1 MKQSLFSQNFGYVRL
16 AAAVPEIRVA
26 DIDFNLTRILRDID
40 RAVGAKVELLSF
52 PYMSLTGC
60 SCGDLLN
67 NTLLLDRAETAVDSI
82 AGALEGKALTV
93 VLSAPYRFHES
104 VEESIFVLADGEIK
118 QILTADSTSDYIF
131 MLNDLCFG
139 ITAGRQ
145 DAAADLLAR
154 GGAQLLVNL
163 NAEYAVAGKCRCSAR
178 YESERLQCAVLQV
191 SAGASE
197 STTDG
202 VYSGAAG
209 IYENGICLAANNEI
223 GIEEKF
229 IVSEIDLEHIDA
241 LRRKNFF
248 YDDNPLM
255 DDDEPEVV
263 DIREDDYHESDGL
276 WFRKVSRNPFV
287 QEDREDKVFKD
298 ALDIQVAALCKR
310 MQHIGLPKL
319 LIGVSGGLDSTL
331 ALLVCTLACDRLGL
345 PRTHV
350 YGITMPGYG
359 TSVRTKD
366 NAGDLMEAL
375 GITRREIS
383 IVAACDRHF
392 LDIGQDKSIH
402 DAAFENAQARERT
415 QILMD
420 IANQIGGLVI
430 GTGDLSELALGWATY
445 NGDHMS
451 MYAVNGSLPKT
462 FIRPLVRWAAENK
475 FAGTAASGRSV
486 KDVLLDIIETPVSP
500 ELLPPDKDGKIAQVT
515 EDLVGP
521 YELHDFFIYHFV
533 ADGFS
538 PAKIYYL
545 ACKAF
550 EGQYE
555 EEVIMK
561 WLKTFIRRFFTQ
573 QYKRSCMPDG
583 PQVTE
588 VSLSPRGGW
597 NMPSDA
603 SGAMFLKELDNI

>member
-1 MKQSLFSQNFGYVRL
+1 MKQSLDSKNFGYVRL
-16 AAAVPEIRVA
+16 AAAVPEIKVA
-26 DIDFNLTRILRDID
+26 DVDFNSARILRDIG
-40 RAVGAKVELLSF
+40 RALEAKVELLAF
-52 PYMSLTGC
+52 PHLSLTGC
-60 SCGDLLN
+60 SCGDLLGN
-67 NTLLLDRAETAVDSI
+67 SLLQARVKKAVDSI
-82 AGALEGKALTV
+82 AEALNGTSLTV
-93 VLSAPYRFHES
+93 VLSAPYYFHDAM
-104 VEESIFVLADGEIK
+104 EECVFILSEGEVKQLATI
-118 QILTADSTSDYIF
+118 DSARDYIF
-131 MLNDLCFG
+131 RLNNLRFG
-139 ITAGRQ
+139 ITFGSQ
-145 DAAADLLAR
+145 DSSADLLAH
-154 GGAQLLVNL
+154 GGAQLLVNM
-163 NAEYAVAGKCRCSAR
+163 NAEYAVAGKCRCGAR

-191 SAGASE
+191 SAGVGE

-209 IYENGICLAANNEI
+209 IYENGVCLAADNEI
-223 GIEEKF
+223 GIDEKF
-229 IVSEIDLEHIDA
+229 IVAEIDLEHIDA

-248 YDDNPLM
+248 YDDNPLV
-255 DDDEPEVV
+255 DDEPEAV
-263 DIREDDYHESDGL
+263 DVREDDYRESDGL
-276 WFRKVSRNPFV
+276 WFRKVSRNPFIPEGR
-287 QEDREDKVFKD
+287 EDRVFKD
-298 ALDIQVAALCKR
+298 AIDIQVAALCKR
-310 MQHIGLPKL
+310 MKHIGLPKL

-331 ALLVCTLACDRLGL
+331 ALLVCALACDRLGL
-345 PRTHV
+345 PRTHI

-359 TSVRTKD
+359 TSVRTRD

-392 LDIGQDKSIH
+392 IDIGQDQSQH

-462 FIRPLVRWAAENK
+462 FIRPLVRWAAENR
-475 FAGTAASGRSV
+475 FAGTAVSGRSV
-486 KDVLLDIIETPVSP
+486 KDILIDIIDTPVSP

-515 EDLVGP
+515 ENLVGP

-533 ADGFS
+533 VNGFS
-538 PAKIYYL
+538 PAKIYFL
-545 ACKAF
+545 AVKAF
-550 EGQYE
+550 EGKYG

-561 WLKTFIRRFFTQ
+561 WLKTFIRRFFAQ

-603 SGAMFLKELDNI
+603 SGAMFLEELDNI